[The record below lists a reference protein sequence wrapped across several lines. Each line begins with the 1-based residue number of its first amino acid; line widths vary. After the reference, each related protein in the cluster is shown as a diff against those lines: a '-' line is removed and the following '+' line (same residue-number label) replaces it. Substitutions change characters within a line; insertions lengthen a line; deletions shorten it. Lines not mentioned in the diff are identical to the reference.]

1 MPRKTKPKITLK
13 NLPANE
19 NDSINNNEN
28 ENDLDCLECES
39 LEDIYNELGINIVLA
54 RRREDGY

>member
-13 NLPANE
+13 NLAANE
-19 NDSINNNEN
+19 NDSLNNNEN

-39 LEDIYNELGINIVLA
+39 LEDICNELGINIVLA